1 MTVQLMRG
9 TLHKPDDPG
18 IALYLCEM
26 LAVVCVF
33 VILAL
38 GRQADEYLLGS
49 SRPLRGLV

>member
-18 IALYLCEM
+18 AALYLCEM

-38 GRQADEYLLGS
+38 GRQRQMNTCWGVLGY
-49 SRPLRGLV
+49 